1 MGRQAQ
7 TGCEPEDVKNVR
19 SGQAGLAHSLSA
31 VVCVKHHLIFRL
43 PVVSGEKKNTYEQ
56 FRSSHHDGT
65 REHFLMCVVLF
76 VNHDAHRVHNSR

>member
-1 MGRQAQ
+1 MDDGSKFQGRSDGMRTRGSKKRSIW
-7 TGCEPEDVKNVR
+7 TGGTR
-19 SGQAGLAHSLSA
+19 SFT
-31 VVCVKHHLIFRL
+31 VKHHLIFRL

-76 VNHDAHRVHNSR
+76 VNDDAHRVHNSR